1 MFLGPRAQR
10 FSTAA
15 PPPCVSFLIA
25 GRYKMA
31 KSLPTWQTPDRQS
44 MKSWRNIHEVSL
56 PRDGHPVFAALYDPK
71 SASAERRWMGGRRRR
86 LLAGARGAVLEIGG
100 GTGAN
105 LAHYRDI
112 DRVTIAEPDPFMRNR
127 IGPKLEEARVP
138 VEVSAAGAE
147 ALPFPDGSFDT
158 VVSTLVLCTVTDQE
172 AALDEVRRVLRPG
185 GRLLFIEH
193 VRAAGSAARWQDR
206 LEPLWRRLLGG
217 CHPNRDT
224 VAAIEEAGFEIE
236 TFESF
241 YPPDPLSALMPHV
254 QGSATVRLAA

>member
-1 MFLGPRAQR
+1 MDGSRDNHEI
-10 FSTAA
+10 S
-15 PPPCVSFLIA
+15 
-25 GRYKMA
+25 
-31 KSLPTWQTPDRQS
+31 SL
-44 MKSWRNIHEVSL
+44 KAE
-56 PRDGHPVFAALYDPK
+56 HPIFAALYDTIG
-71 SASAERRWMGGRRRR
+71 ASMERRWMGGRRMR
-86 LLAGARGAVLEIGG
+86 LLAGAHGAVLEIGG

-105 LAHYRDI
+105 LAHYRGV
-112 DRVTIAEPDPFMRNR
+112 DRVTIAEPDPFMRKR
-127 IGPKLEEARVP
+127 IGPKLENARVP
-138 VEVSAAGAE
+138 VEVSEAGAE

-158 VVSTLVLCTVTDQE
+158 VVSTLVLCTVPDQE

-241 YPPDPLSALMPHV
+241 YPPDPLSSLTPHV
-254 QGSATVRLAA
+254 QGSATIRLAA

>member
-1 MFLGPRAQR
+1 
-10 FSTAA
+10 
-15 PPPCVSFLIA
+15 
-25 GRYKMA
+25 
-31 KSLPTWQTPDRQS
+31 
-44 MKSWRNIHEVSL
+44 MK
-56 PRDGHPVFAALYDPK
+56 DGHPIFAALYDQK
-71 SASAERRWMGGRRRR
+71 SASAERRWMGERRRR

-105 LAHYRDI
+105 LAHYRNV
-112 DRVTIAEPDPFMRNR
+112 DRVTIAEPDRFMRNR

-138 VEVSAAGAE
+138 VQVSAAGAE
-147 ALPFPDGSFDT
+147 ALPYPDGSFDT
-158 VVSTLVLCTVTDQE
+158 VVSTLVLCTVPDQE

-224 VAAIEEAGFEIE
+224 VADIEEAGFEIE

>member
-1 MFLGPRAQR
+1 MERSRNDHEAGPRR
-10 FSTAA
+10 
-15 PPPCVSFLIA
+15 
-25 GRYKMA
+25 G
-31 KSLPTWQTPDRQS
+31 
-44 MKSWRNIHEVSL
+44 
-56 PRDGHPVFAALYDPK
+56 GHPVFAALYDPIG
-71 SASAERRWMGGRRRR
+71 ASMERRWMGARRRR

-105 LAHYRDI
+105 LVHYRDV
-112 DRVTIAEPDPFMRNR
+112 DRVTIAEPDPFMRSR
-127 IGPKLEEARVP
+127 IGPKLQDSRVP
-138 VEVSAAGAE
+138 VDVSSAGAE

-158 VVSTLVLCTVTDQE
+158 VVSTLVLCTVPDQE
-172 AALDEVRRVLRPG
+172 AVLEEIRRVLRSG

-193 VRAAGSAARWQDR
+193 VRAAGSMARWQDR

-224 VAAIEEAGFEIE
+224 VAAIEGAGFEME

-241 YPPDPLSALMPHV
+241 YPPDPLSGLTPHV

>member
-1 MFLGPRAQR
+1 
-10 FSTAA
+10 
-15 PPPCVSFLIA
+15 
-25 GRYKMA
+25 
-31 KSLPTWQTPDRQS
+31 
-44 MKSWRNIHEVSL
+44 
-56 PRDGHPVFAALYDPK
+56 
-71 SASAERRWMGGRRRR
+71 MGERRRR
-86 LLAGARGAVLEIGG
+86 LLTGACGAVLEIGG

-105 LAHYRDI
+105 LAHYRDV
-112 DRVTIAEPDPFMRNR
+112 DRVTIAEPDPFMRSR
-127 IGPKLEEARVP
+127 IRPKLQDARVP

-158 VVSTLVLCTVTDQE
+158 VVSTLVLCSVPDQA

-193 VRAAGSAARWQDR
+193 VRAAGPMARWQDR
-206 LEPLWRRLLGG
+206 LEPLWRRLFGG

-241 YPPDPLSALMPHV
+241 YPPDPRSVLTPHV
-254 QGSATVRLAA
+254 QGSATIRLAA